1 MKILVQTTAKKP
13 LYTISKMYL
22 DGVYFCDV
30 LEDTVRDL
38 NNDGDLDDAGETK
51 IYGETAIPAGTY
63 KVVLSYS
70 NRFKRVLPEILGVKG
85 FEGIRIHGGNDRND
99 THGCLLVGKNN
110 VVGKVTDSQN
120 TLNRL
125 FGKLDDAVMEKEAI
139 TIEIIR
145 Y

>member
-13 LYTISKMYL
+13 LYTISNLYI
-22 DGVYFCDV
+22 DGVFECNV

-51 IYGETAIPAGTY
+51 VYGETAIPAGTY